1 MSGIE
6 GGQKPLSMDANVYG
20 KGAPIVLVHGLLGL
34 FTSWTRLIPHLAG
47 HAEIWE
53 VRLPD
58 YKDQPEGYGLE
69 DYVRYL
75 LDLFETHRLTDVT
88 LVGNSLGGHIATRI
102 AARYP
107 DRIARVVLIT
117 TSGLFDET
125 AAHQKLIVRTP
136 SKGNVDQVVRHV
148 FHNQGF
154 CEARTVEEI
163 VDHYFSDGR
172 IRMRSFIRTARK
184 LRTEDATDDCRQ
196 IRIPTLIVWGANDRV
211 VPVQIAHR
219 FHALI
224 PNSRLEILDHC
235 GHAPQIER
243 AKPVGR
249 LIREFALNTQGW
261 AARCPY

>member
-1 MSGIE
+1 
-6 GGQKPLSMDANVYG
+6 MDANVYG
-20 KGAPIVLVHGLLGL
+20 KGTPIVLVHGLLGL
-34 FTSWTRLIPHLAG
+34 FTSWTRLIPCLAG

-58 YKDQPEGYGLE
+58 YKDQPEGYDLG

-75 LDLFETHRLTDVT
+75 LDLLETHHLTDVT

-117 TSGLFDET
+117 SSGLFDET
-125 AAHQKLIVRTP
+125 TAHEKLIVRTP
-136 SKGNVDQVVRHV
+136 SKKNVDQVVRHV

-163 VDHYFSDGR
+163 IDYYLSDRR

-184 LRTEDATDDCRQ
+184 LRTEDATNDCRQ

-224 PNSRLEILDHC
+224 PDSRLEILDRC
-235 GHAPQIER
+235 GHAPQIEH
-243 AKPVGR
+243 AEPVSL
-249 LIREFALNTQGW
+249 LIREFSHDMQGSV
-261 AARCPY
+261 ARCPC